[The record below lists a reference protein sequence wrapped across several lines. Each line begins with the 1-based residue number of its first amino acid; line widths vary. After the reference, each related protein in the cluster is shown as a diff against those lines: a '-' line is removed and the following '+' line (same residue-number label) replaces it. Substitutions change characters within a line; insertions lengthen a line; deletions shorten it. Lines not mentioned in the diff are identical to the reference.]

1 MFSETSTLRVEGR
14 EGGRKG
20 KQVSKIKLQEGRGVC
35 GGGEGRE
42 RGIVGGG
49 GAMTYAAAFSSNP
62 PNPPPTPPPGCLKS
76 PKYHGALMR
85 QNILAFVS
93 INRLGASRNGN
104 WRQARR
110 VGKRWRRSAHC
121 TARAPSSKN
130 RTSLG
135 CHGLDVCLSR
145 LLRLHLPRITW
156 AEWNIHYHAKL
167 KDNGV
172 QGAVG
177 GGGKNGGGE

>member
-1 MFSETSTLRVEGR
+1 MRQHSLLTPHST
-14 EGGRKG
+14 
-20 KQVSKIKLQEGRGVC
+20 
-35 GGGEGRE
+35 
-42 RGIVGGG
+42 
-49 GAMTYAAAFSSNP
+49 P
-62 PNPPPTPPPGCLKS
+62 HPPPPSCFKS

-93 INRLGASRNGN
+93 INRLGASHPPTHPQPQPPPIPHLCPRNGN

-156 AEWNIHYHAKL
+156 ADGIFITTPN
-167 KDNGV
+167 
-172 QGAVG
+172 
-177 GGGKNGGGE
+177 